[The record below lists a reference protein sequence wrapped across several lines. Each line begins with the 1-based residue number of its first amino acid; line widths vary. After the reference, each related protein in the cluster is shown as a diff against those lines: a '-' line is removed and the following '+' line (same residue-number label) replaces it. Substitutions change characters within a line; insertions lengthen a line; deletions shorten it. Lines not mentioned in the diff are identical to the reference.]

1 MTMNEDEQIQ
11 MLYNTLSIEQKYAY
25 CQTVEMFLS
34 YVQDDVN
41 LIGLSSLCE
50 LTVTALNIDSG
61 AALDFFS
68 QYQIMGPL
76 DYLKT
81 IRDKTILNCLLYTCS
96 VIVGQAIGSIDGKD
110 CRELA
115 KDHFQDWFHQLGYTD
130 NDIQEVISKI
140 NIFFPYTTP
149 NF

>member
-11 MLYNTLSIEQKYAY
+11 MLFSTLSIEQKYAY

-34 YVQDDVN
+34 YVQDDIN

-61 AALDFFS
+61 DALDFFS
-68 QYQIMGPL
+68 NNQTIGPL
-76 DYLKT
+76 YYLKT
-81 IRDKTILNCLLYTCS
+81 IRDKTILNCLIYTCS
-96 VIVGQAIGSIDGKD
+96 VIVGQAIGAIDGKD

-115 KDHFQDWFHQLGYTD
+115 KEHFQDWFHQLGYTD
-130 NDIQEVISKI
+130 NDIKNAISKI
-140 NIFFPYTTP
+140 NCFYPNITP

>member
-11 MLYNTLSIEQKYAY
+11 MLFSTLSIEQKYAY

-34 YVQDDVN
+34 YVQDDIK

-61 AALDFFS
+61 DALGFFCNNKT
-68 QYQIMGPL
+68 IGPL

-81 IRDKTILNCLLYTCS
+81 ICDKTILNSLLYTCS
-96 VIVGQAIGSIDGKD
+96 VIVGQATGAIDGKD
-110 CRELA
+110 CRELS
-115 KDHFQDWFHQLGYTD
+115 KEHFQDWFHQLGYTD
-130 NDIQEVISKI
+130 KDVQDVISKI
-140 NIFFPYTTP
+140 NSFYPYTAP